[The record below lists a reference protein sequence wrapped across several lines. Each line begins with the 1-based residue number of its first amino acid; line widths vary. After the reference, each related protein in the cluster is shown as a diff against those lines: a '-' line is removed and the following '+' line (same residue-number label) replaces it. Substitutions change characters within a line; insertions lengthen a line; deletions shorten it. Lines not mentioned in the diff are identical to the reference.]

1 MPPISLAGSTFDYAR
16 PSARQRWGAVLG
28 IIVLHVAGV
37 LLWPKRDTASVHAT
51 RSNETAITFVRL
63 PVQLPAAAPVRPA
76 SPARRQVRKSQSVAP
91 EPVMHVVAAPA
102 LPPEAPAPAE
112 KSAADILLQARR
124 DVGKIDRDL
133 RSASLDM
140 AQRHLTVTLTRRERE
155 IAAAFGERGPPQ
167 VVEEVMSDGRRRS
180 RVGNKCANK
189 ESNGL
194 VGARDVF
201 RDGVKTRWGDC

>member
-1 MPPISLAGSTFDYAR
+1 MPPISLAGSTFDYAG

-28 IIVLHVAGV
+28 IIVLHIPGV
-37 LLWPKRDTASVHAT
+37 LLWPKRDTASVNAT
-51 RSNETAITFVRL
+51 RSNETAI
-63 PVQLPAAAPVRPA
+63 
-76 SPARRQVRKSQSVAP
+76 
-91 EPVMHVVAAPA
+91 
-102 LPPEAPAPAE
+102 
-112 KSAADILLQARR
+112 
-124 DVGKIDRDL
+124 
-133 RSASLDM
+133 
-140 AQRHLTVTLTRRERE
+140 TRRERE

>member
-1 MPPISLAGSTFDYAR
+1 MTQDYAG
-16 PSARQRWGAVLG
+16 PHTRQRWLALL
-28 IIVLHVAGV
+28 IIVALHGAA
-37 LLWPKRDTASVHAT
+37 LLWWPQRDPGSAGAARARES
-51 RSNETAITFVRL
+51 AITFVRI
-63 PVQLPAAAPVRPA
+63 PVQLAAAPVRPA
-76 SPARRQVRKSQSVAP
+76 APARRRAARALAAP
-91 EPVMHVVAAPA
+91 APPPPIRLVPAPA
-102 LPPEAPAPAE
+102 LPLETPAPPD
-112 KSAADILLQARR
+112 KSAAEILLQARR

-140 AQRHLTVTLTRRERE
+140 AERHLSLTASRRERG
-155 IAAAFGERGPPQ
+155 IAAAFVERGPPR

-180 RVGNKCANK
+180 RVGNKCAYK